1 MVKSTE
7 SFTISSS
14 ATPRPRSEGRERPLE
29 RAEGTIVKRAG
40 GRRGARWRPA
50 TRLLIA
56 VAGWLV
62 YLGLLLLKWTTRWRL
77 EGGDWLLEAGREG
90 DRVIYAFWHDRLVM
104 MPLLVALRPGVCVMN
119 SRHRDGEIITRA
131 VRRLGV
137 KVVRGSST
145 RGWSAG
151 LRGMLGAAE
160 AGLDLAMVIDGPR
173 GPRHVAKGG
182 AVALAQA
189 TGRKLVPLSYACS
202 WGIRLRSWDRLEIP
216 LPLARI
222 VFIAGR
228 AITVANGAS
237 PRKKEEARVALERE
251 LCRIGRRAEEILL
264 ERDARPAASRN
275 DASGAGP
282 PLD

>member
-14 ATPRPRSEGRERPLE
+14 ETPKPRSEGTDGPVERV
-29 RAEGTIVKRAG
+29 EGRIVKRAG
-40 GRRGARWRPA
+40 GRRGSRWRPS

-56 VAGWLV
+56 VSGWLI
-62 YLGLLLLKWTTRWRL
+62 YLGLFLLKWTTRWRL
-77 EGGDWLLEAGREG
+77 EGGDWLLGAGRDGE
-90 DRVIYAFWHDRLVM
+90 RVIYAFWHDRLVM
-104 MPLLVALRPGVCVMN
+104 MPLLVTLRPGVCVMN

-151 LRGMLGAAE
+151 LRGMLAAAE
-160 AGLDLAMVIDGPR
+160 AGLDLAMVVDGPR

-189 TGRKLVPLSYACS
+189 TGRKLVPLSYSCS
-202 WGIRLRSWDRLEIP
+202 RGIRLRSWDRLEIP

-222 VFIAGR
+222 VFIAGH
-228 AITVANGAS
+228 AITVASEAS
-237 PRKKEEARVALERE
+237 PREKEEARVALERE
-251 LCRIGRRAEEILL
+251 LCRIGRRAEEILG
-264 ERDARPAASRN
+264 EQETRRRKPH
-275 DASGAGP
+275 
-282 PLD
+282 

>member
-1 MVKSTE
+1 VKH
-7 SFTISSS
+7 
-14 ATPRPRSEGRERPLE
+14 
-29 RAEGTIVKRAG
+29 G
-40 GRRGARWRPA
+40 GDRRGPRWRPA

-56 VAGWLV
+56 LTGWLV

-77 EGGDWLLEAGREG
+77 EGGDWLLEAGSDA

-104 MPLLVALRPGVCVMN
+104 MPLLAALRPGVCVMN

-160 AGLDLAMVIDGPR
+160 AGLDLAMVVDGPR

-182 AVALAQA
+182 AIALAQA

-202 WGIRLRSWDRLEIP
+202 RGVRLRSWDRLEIP
-216 LPLARI
+216 VPLARI

-228 AITVANGAS
+228 AITVASETS
-237 PRKKEEARVALERE
+237 PRQKEEARLLLERE
-251 LCRIGRRAEEILL
+251 LCRIGRRAEEILR
-264 ERDARPAASRN
+264 EREARPAASRHE
-275 DASGAGP
+275 ASGRGP
-282 PLD
+282 VPD